1 MKRIVLAALALTFG
15 IVARAATAQTSSP
28 RPSSTPTSSLPVVSV
43 PVPRDRINLA
53 CNDDYF
59 KVERLNFLLLDEN
72 YTRCTLRVPL
82 ALKERWPGRRTFYII
97 PRVSASLF
105 AGEGQKARWLPLTPL
120 ANPGSDPFHRAIDSR
135 DYKAVELQGQMG
147 KLTERAGALVP
158 NTVSA
163 GGKIT
168 VCAAPV
174 YSAESPCVTFDIAAR
189 FKVYK
194 R

>member
-1 MKRIVLAALALTFG
+1 MKRTVLAALALSTLL
-15 IVARAATAQTSSP
+15 AAATAQTSSAP
-28 RPSSTPTSSLPVVSV
+28 ARAPVVSV
-43 PVPRDRINLA
+43 PVPRDKINLI
-53 CNDDYF
+53 CKDDYF
-59 KVERLNFLLLDEN
+59 KVERLNFFLQDEN
-72 YTRCTLRVPL
+72 YAQCTLRVPL
-82 ALKERWPGRRTFYII
+82 ALKERWPGRRTFYVI

-105 AGEGQKARWLPLTPL
+105 AGEGEKGRWVPLTPL
-120 ANPGSDPFHRAIDSR
+120 ANPGGDPFHRALDSKE
-135 DYKAVELQGQMG
+135 YKAVELEGRIG
-147 KLTERAGALVP
+147 KLTERAGELLP

-174 YSAESPCVTFDIAAR
+174 YRGESPCTTFDIAAR